1 MVVSVWDVMMITGLG
16 EPVGHTRP
24 RTVPVTV
31 APPVHLEIR
40 IVNEARA

>member
-1 MVVSVWDVMMITGLG
+1 MVVSVWDVMIITGLG

-24 RTVPVTV
+24 RTVPRHGF
-31 APPVHLEIR
+31 APVHLEIR